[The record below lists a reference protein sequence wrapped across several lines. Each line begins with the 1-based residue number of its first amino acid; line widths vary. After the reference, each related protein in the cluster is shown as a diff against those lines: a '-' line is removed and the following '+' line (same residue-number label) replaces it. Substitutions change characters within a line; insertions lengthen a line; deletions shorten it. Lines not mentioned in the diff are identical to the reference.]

1 MCHSHVNH
9 GGKANCSPQSFGW
22 CSSVA
27 HDFGLQLVCSIRAGV
42 DQLSGGGCAAPVI
55 AMPIIAMMVLVDS
68 DQGAG
73 ERPARL
79 GDGLPTLFTLD
90 EVRSA
95 RTNRWSKTAASG

>member
-1 MCHSHVNH
+1 
-9 GGKANCSPQSFGW
+9 
-22 CSSVA
+22 
-27 HDFGLQLVCSIRAGV
+27 
-42 DQLSGGGCAAPVI
+42 
-55 AMPIIAMMVLVDS
+55 MPIIAMMVLVDS

-95 RTNRWSKTAASG
+95 RTDRWSKTAANG